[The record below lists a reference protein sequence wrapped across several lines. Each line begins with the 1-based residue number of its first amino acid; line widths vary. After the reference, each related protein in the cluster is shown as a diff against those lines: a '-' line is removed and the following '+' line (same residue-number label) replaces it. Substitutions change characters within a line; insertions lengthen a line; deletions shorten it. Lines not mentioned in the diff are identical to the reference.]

1 MFLYPAHV
9 VLTSSL
15 VSNIIFTTL
24 RKKFRNAS
32 THIYSFEIT
41 TVSKYHSP
49 IREFLGTPES
59 FRKLSSRRWHG
70 PSTDLPVHDL
80 QPFLLA
86 TVWVGIVATLTA
98 NRWGQA
104 GADRAELLLVP
115 SFKDAWL
122 LWSREWHFILP
133 MTKSPKEKS
142 DFGSAGSEVKCLP
155 SMLFWGLCHQNLAR
169 LLSVSSA
176 LSSRNMDSSYSV
188 GFFYF
193 QLLITWCSYVKK
205 WLSCYQHLHQ
215 KQCLSRQLVLL
226 NSQSGSGNFS

>member
-98 NRWGQA
+98 NRCGRQE
-104 GADRAELLLVP
+104 RTE
-115 SFKDAWL
+115 
-122 LWSREWHFILP
+122 
-133 MTKSPKEKS
+133 
-142 DFGSAGSEVKCLP
+142 
-155 SMLFWGLCHQNLAR
+155 
-169 LLSVSSA
+169 
-176 LSSRNMDSSYSV
+176 
-188 GFFYF
+188 
-193 QLLITWCSYVKK
+193 
-205 WLSCYQHLHQ
+205 LSCYS
-215 KQCLSRQLVLL
+215 CPLL
-226 NSQSGSGNFS
+226 RMPGCCDPVNDISFFR